1 MNYTTF
7 KQKYKE
13 IKSRGYIPITRT
25 GDGKFGNTFEDL
37 LGLTENNINA
47 PDIDGHEIKV
57 QSKLTHSKMTLFNMK
72 PEWIIPQKKVVV
84 DYGWAHSYKKG
95 ELTIQSTITRT
106 PNKRHLWLDT
116 ADKLYVKH
124 NDTILGQWSWES
136 LTEQFVKKFPSAIKV
151 YGEEKREGDK
161 VYFWFNEAY
170 LLTGTSKELFKQLII
185 DDVISIDFRFYTQY
199 NKGLSIRDRGTA
211 FRMRGS
217 YLDRLFVKESIS

>member
-1 MNYTTF
+1 MNIKEF
-7 KQKYKE
+7 KLNYSK
-13 IKSRGYIPITRT
+13 IKARGFIEITRK

-57 QSKLTHSKMTLFNMK
+57 QSKHTDSLMTLFNKK
-72 PEWIIPQKKVVV
+72 PEWVIPQKQVVV
-84 DYGWAHSYKKG
+84 DYGWAHSTKKG
-95 ELTIQSTITRT
+95 ELTIQSTITRR

-136 LTEQFVKKFPSAIKV
+136 LTAQFVTKFPSAIKV
-151 YGEEKREGDK
+151 YGEEKRVGDK

-170 LLTGTSKELFKQLII
+170 LLTGTSKELFKQLILDNI
-185 DDVISIDFRFYTQY
+185 ISVDFRFYTQY
-199 NKGLSIRDRGTA
+199 NKGLGIRDRGIA
-211 FRMRGS
+211 FRMKGS
-217 YLDRLFVKESIS
+217 DLDKLFVKETIN

>member
-1 MNYTTF
+1 MNIKEF
-7 KQKYKE
+7 KLNYSK
-13 IKSRGYIPITRT
+13 IKARGFIEITRK

-72 PEWIIPQKKVVV
+72 PEWVIPQKKVVV
-84 DYGWAHSYKKG
+84 EYGWPHTIKKG

-106 PNKRHLWLDT
+106 PNKRHLWLDA

-136 LTEQFVKKFPSAIKV
+136 LTTQFVTKFPSAIKV
-151 YGEEKREGDK
+151 YGEEKRVGDK

-170 LLTGTSKELFKQLII
+170 LLTGTSKELFKQLILDNI
-185 DDVISIDFRFYTQY
+185 ISVDFRFYTQY
-199 NKGLSIRDRGTA
+199 NKGLGIRDRGIA

-217 YLDRLFVKESIS
+217 HLDKLFVKEIIK

>member
-1 MNYTTF
+1 MNIKEF
-7 KQKYKE
+7 KLNYSK
-13 IKSRGYIPITRT
+13 IKARGFIEITRK

-37 LGLTENNINA
+37 LGLTENNIDA

-72 PEWIIPQKKVVV
+72 PEWVIPQKTVVV
-84 DYGWAHSYKKG
+84 EYGWPHTIKKG

-106 PNKRHLWLDT
+106 PNKRYLWLDT

-124 NDTILGQWSWES
+124 NDTILCQWSWES

-151 YGEEKREGDK
+151 YGDEKREGDK

-217 YLDRLFVKESIS
+217 YLDKLFVKEIIS

>member
-7 KQKYKE
+7 TQKYKE
-13 IKSRGYIPITRT
+13 IKSKGYIHITRT

-37 LGLTENNINA
+37 LGLTENNIDA

-72 PEWIIPQKKVVV
+72 PEWVIPQKTVVV
-84 DYGWAHSYKKG
+84 EYGWPHTIKKG

-151 YGEEKREGDK
+151 YG
-161 VYFWFNEAY
+161 
-170 LLTGTSKELFKQLII
+170 LSLIHI
-185 DDVISIDFRFYTQY
+185 
-199 NKGLSIRDRGTA
+199 
-211 FRMRGS
+211 
-217 YLDRLFVKESIS
+217 

>member
-7 KQKYKE
+7 TQKYKE
-13 IKSRGYIPITRT
+13 IKSKGYIHITRT

-37 LGLTENNINA
+37 LGLTENNIDA

-57 QSKLTHSKMTLFNMK
+57 QSKRTDSLMTLFNKK
-72 PEWIIPQKKVVV
+72 PEWVIPQKTVVV
-84 DYGWAHSYKKG
+84 EYGWPHTIKKG

-151 YGEEKREGDK
+151 YGDEKRKGDK

>member
-1 MNYTTF
+1 MNLTTF

-13 IKSRGYIPITRT
+13 IKSKGYIHITRT

-37 LGLTENNINA
+37 LGLTENNIDA

-57 QSKLTHSKMTLFNMK
+57 QSKSTHSKMTLFNMK
-72 PEWIIPQKKVVV
+72 PEWVIPQKKVVV
-84 DYGWAHSYKKG
+84 EYGWPHTIKKG
-95 ELTIQSTITRT
+95 ELTIQSTITKT

-151 YGEEKREGDK
+151 YGDEKRKGDK

>member
-1 MNYTTF
+1 
-7 KQKYKE
+7 
-13 IKSRGYIPITRT
+13 
-25 GDGKFGNTFEDL
+25 
-37 LGLTENNINA
+37 
-47 PDIDGHEIKV
+47 
-57 QSKLTHSKMTLFNMK
+57 MK
-72 PEWIIPQKKVVV
+72 PEWVIPQKKVVV
-84 DYGWAHSYKKG
+84 EYGWPHTIKKG
-95 ELTIQSTITRT
+95 ELTIQSTITKT

-151 YGEEKREGDK
+151 YGDEKREGGK